1 MTEVTVRAGLIM
13 GALGL
18 GLVGCADTPTET
30 ETPQGLSRECKTR
43 TPSASEAIAVDTA
56 VGGGETDLR
65 PTLPGPV
72 TIPVY
77 THIITNNQG
86 QGDITDAQVEAQIDV
101 LNQAYA
107 GATGGVE
114 TKFSF
119 VNAGIDRTQNQAWYT
134 VDYGT
139 PQETM
144 MKTALRQGG
153 PDALNIYFA
162 NLGGGLLGWATF
174 PQDYASEPK
183 MDGVV
188 ILTDSIP
195 GGGAAPYNE
204 GDTATHEVGHW
215 LGLYHT
221 FQEGCNAPGD
231 LVKDTPRVAS
241 PNFGAPAPGSIDSCA
256 SDAGQPARPDLVEN
270 FMDYTDD
277 VAMYSFTAGQSNR
290 AERYWVKFRSES
302 AGQ

>member
-1 MTEVTVRAGLIM
+1 M
-13 GALGL
+13 GVLGM
-18 GLVGCADTPTET
+18 GLVGCTDAPDTTQN
-30 ETPQGLSRECKTR
+30 PQPVSRECKTR
-43 TPSASEAIAVDTA
+43 TPSASETIAVDIA
-56 VGGGETDLR
+56 VGGGETDLA
-65 PTLPGPV
+65 PSIPGSV
-72 TIPVY
+72 VVPVY
-77 THIITNNQG
+77 THIITDTAG
-86 QGDITDAQVEAQIDV
+86 AGDITDAEVEAQLDV
-101 LNQAYA
+101 LNAAYA
-107 GATGGVE
+107 GETGGDQ
-114 TKFSF
+114 TPFSF
-119 VNAGIDRTQNQAWYT
+119 VNAGITRTANAAWYT

-139 PQETM
+139 AEEVA

-153 PDALNIYFA
+153 PDALNMYLA

-174 PQDYASEPK
+174 PQDYTAEPH
-183 MDGVV
+183 MDGVIV
-188 ILTDSIP
+188 LTASLP
-195 GGGAAPYNE
+195 GGSAAPYNE

-241 PNFGAPAPGSIDSCA
+241 PNFGAPAPGSVDSCP

-277 VAMYSFTAGQSNR
+277 VAMFSFTAGQTNR
-290 AERYWVKFRSES
+290 AGRYWVNFRGSG